1 MLTVLPRLDNLRKR
15 SILQFLYESNL
26 IVRDK
31 PIVDLNGA
39 DWSHANLHRA
49 NLREASFW
57 MSYLD
62 YADLSHTDLQK
73 ADLRGS
79 LLKGADLSFANLFIA
94 DLSDADMTG
103 VRAFLLK
110 NWRRKQGRLK
120 AQPCEMGQNIPSKV
134 GRA

>member
-103 VRAFLLK
+103 VQGIPIEELEKKARSLK
-110 NWRRKQGRLK
+110 GPTMRDG
-120 AQPCEMGQNIPSKV
+120 SKHP
-134 GRA
+134 